1 MSEADALNDWSDECE
16 LWDWRDEG
24 VSRRAVRAQPTK
36 KQPRATKKR
45 NCVQPGVKVNMQCHC
60 GKHYQARKADLLR
73 GWGLSC
79 SKHCAA
85 IRREYGRPAAKIL
98 GE

>member
-1 MSEADALNDWSDECE
+1 MSEAEALEDWSDEG
-16 LWDWRDEG
+16 LFDDDWDWEEP
-24 VSRRAVRAQPTK
+24 VK
-36 KQPRATKKR
+36 KKVVKPKR
-45 NCVQPGVKVNMQCHC
+45 KVKRTNKVQPGVKVNMQCHC

-79 SKHCAA
+79 SKRCAA
-85 IRREYGRPAAKIL
+85 IRREFGRPAAKIL